1 MAVGVTTNTY
11 YERPYLTVAE
21 YKNAPT
27 SIDYSNLVVG
37 GNSAAQDAE
46 LANVISRATSY
57 LNEYL
62 NQDLTAQQRVETQRT
77 RINSQGFIALHP
89 NHSPVISLT
98 SFQYGTDPNGLE
110 TLTDC
115 SKSWFEDQ
123 QIIIPLSQLQTTYS
137 SAGPLA
143 FGSYNSPRVQLFT
156 KYQYAAGYCN
166 TTIASATAAAT
177 SFTVADG
184 SGFVAGDSYRIYDGA
199 NSETI
204 TVAST
209 YSYGSTTIPTT
220 SALAYSHVSGVAV
233 GNLPN
238 AVKQAC
244 IIATTAFIKVRG
256 DSSMTMNITTAPTPT
271 AATGN
276 QRYGNE
282 LSLALEMI
290 NAYRSII

>member
-1 MAVGVTTNTY
+1 MAVGLNPNTQF
-11 YERPYLTVAE
+11 ERPYLTIAE

-27 SIDYSNLVVG
+27 SIDYNNLVVG

-46 LANVISRATSY
+46 LANVILRATSY

-62 NQDLTAQQRVETQRT
+62 NQDVNAQQRVETQRT

-89 NHSPVISLT
+89 SYSPTISLT

-143 FGSYNSPRVQLFT
+143 FGSYNSPRIQLFT
-156 KYQYAAGYCN
+156 KYQYAAGYAN
-166 TTIASATAAAT
+166 TTIVSATAAAT
-177 SFTVADG
+177 NFTVADG
-184 SGFVAGDSYRIYDGA
+184 SGFVVGNSYRIYDGA
-199 NSETI
+199 SSETI

-209 YSYGSTTIPTT
+209 YTYGSTTIPTT
-220 SALAYSHVSGVAV
+220 SALVYSHALGVAV

-238 AVKQAC
+238 A
-244 IIATTAFIKVRG
+244 IK
-256 DSSMTMNITTAPTPT
+256 
-271 AATGN
+271 
-276 QRYGNE
+276 
-282 LSLALEMI
+282 
-290 NAYRSII
+290 